1 MQEILIISSL
11 LSAVAMIFTW
21 PLVLHFTEAI
31 PQGSLPPAVA
41 MTQLFCAEW
50 TGKALD
56 KGLSYWNAPFYYPF
70 PGAFAW
76 GETQPFSC
84 LFIWLVAKL
93 TGPVFAYNLLIIL
106 YMVGFGLVGYA
117 ASLLLTH
124 DRIAA
129 LWAGI
134 WLTAGAFTIQKL
146 CVLPVLAAAFP
157 TGCILFSFLFI
168 KEKKYRYF
176 WLACA
181 CYVLTWLTCKQLA
194 LFVSV
199 LLPFA
204 LFGFFSLKKLRSLKI
219 SHIIP
224 ALILLPALVLP
235 YSLRQLY
242 YTQAMG
248 FERGLNDVKATLS
261 LNNLFLPAKGHWL
274 ITHILGW
281 RGVYSRDIGVVALA
295 VVIFSIFLGI
305 FKRQSLNNHQKK
317 IIKGLVAVIIVGL
330 FLGFGPSLKISVL
343 GKVFSPY
350 ALFFSVIPGMEY
362 VRVPARAN
370 LFIVFG
376 ISLLSALALAFIRSR
391 IKSEAKKSF
400 VTAVFFAL
408 LFAEM
413 WTMPILLIF
422 PGPEISQ
429 HQGVIDWL
437 RQQGG
442 GSPVIE
448 LPIAPRV
455 SAPKMELEAW
465 AMYRMLRHGN
475 PIINGYVSFF
485 PVSYVQLKQ
494 AFGEKS
500 LGRFQR
506 YLEAYGAKYAV
517 VHDHKLSSLEKENL
531 APVLGGK
538 IVYHDAGHSI
548 YLLPSKGSL
557 QDVLRLLP
565 LHTRFREGV
574 IPQKG
579 KTYSLSLPMPK
590 DKAILLTPQLPW
602 RLSLDWTD
610 ESGAHR
616 SKTIRMRG
624 SQLVDASHP
633 FIYFKFISL
642 PPGDKEAE
650 AVLVYVKQ
658 F

>member
-11 LSAVAMIFTW
+11 LSVAALTFTW
-21 PLVLHFTEAI
+21 PLILHFGEAI

-50 TGKALD
+50 TGKVLD
-56 KGLSYWNAPFYYPF
+56 KGASYWNAPFYYPF

-93 TGPVFAYNLLIIL
+93 TGYIFAYNLLIIL

-117 ASLLLTH
+117 ASLLLTQ

-129 LWAGI
+129 FWAGI
-134 WLTAGAFTIQKL
+134 SLTAGAFAIQKL

-157 TGCILFSFLFI
+157 TGCILCSFLFI
-168 KEKKYRYF
+168 KEKDYRYF

-204 LFGFFSLKKLRSLKI
+204 LSGFFSLKKLRSLKI
-219 SHIIP
+219 SHCVAAII
-224 ALILLPALVLP
+224 LFTVLVLP

-248 FERGLNDVKATLS
+248 FERGLNDVMAVLS

-274 ITHILGW
+274 FTRILGW

-295 VVIFSIFLGI
+295 VIILSVFLGI
-305 FKRQSLNNHQKK
+305 FKHQPLSNYQKK
-317 IIKGLVAVIIVGL
+317 MIKGLVAVIIAGL
-330 FLGFGPSLKISVL
+330 FLGFGPSLKVPIN
-343 GKVFSPY
+343 GKDLSLY
-350 ALFFSVIPGMEY
+350 TLFFSVIPGMEY

-370 LFIVFG
+370 LFIAFG
-376 ISLLSALALAFIRSR
+376 ISLISALALAFIRGR
-391 IKSEAKKSF
+391 IKSAARKTFITAAFF
-400 VTAVFFAL
+400 VL
-408 LFAEM
+408 LFAEL
-413 WTMPILLIF
+413 WAMPVLLIF
-422 PGPEISQ
+422 PGREMDR

-437 RQQGG
+437 RQYGG
-442 GSPVIE
+442 GSPLVE
-448 LPIAPRV
+448 LPISRKL
-455 SAPKMELEAW
+455 SAPNMELEAW
-465 AMYRMLRHGN
+465 AMYRMLRHDN
-475 PIINGYVSFF
+475 PIINGYVSFY

-494 AFGEKS
+494 SVAAGP
-500 LGRFQR
+500 LTRFQR
-506 YLEAYGAKYAV
+506 YLEAYKVKYAV
-517 VHDHKLSSLEKENL
+517 VHEHQLSHPEKGDY
-531 APVLGGK
+531 AAALGNT
-538 IVYHDAGHSI
+538 IVYHDAEHAV
-548 YLLPSKGSL
+548 YLLPDKGDSPN
-557 QDVLRLLP
+557 VLRLLP
-565 LHTRFREGV
+565 RTVKFREGV
-574 IPQKG
+574 IPRKE
-579 KTYSLSLPMPK
+579 KTYSLSVPVPK

-602 RLSLDWTD
+602 RLSLEWTD
-610 ESGAHR
+610 GSGGHR
-616 SKTIRMRG
+616 SKTVRMRG

-633 FIYFKFISL
+633 FVYFKFISF

>member
-11 LSAVAMIFTW
+11 LSVVAMIFTW
-21 PLVLHFTEAI
+21 PLILHFAQAI

-41 MTQLFCAEW
+41 MTQLFCAQW

-56 KGLSYWNAPFYYPF
+56 KGISYWNAPFYYPF

-93 TGPVFAYNLLIIL
+93 TGYIFAYNLLIML

-117 ASLLLTH
+117 ASLLLTR

-146 CVLPVLAAAFP
+146 CVLPVLAAGFP
-157 TGCILFSFLFI
+157 TGCILFSFLFV
-168 KEKKYRYF
+168 KEKNYRYF
-176 WLACA
+176 WLAFA
-181 CYVLTWLTCKQLA
+181 SYVLTWLTCKQLA

-219 SHIIP
+219 SHIVP

-248 FERGLNDVKATLS
+248 FERGLNDVKAVLS

-281 RGVYSRDIGVVALA
+281 RGVYSRDIGVVAIA
-295 VVIFSIFLGI
+295 VIIFSLFLGI
-305 FKRQSLNNHQKK
+305 FKHQSLNNYQKK
-317 IIKGLVAVIIVGL
+317 IIKGLAAVIIVGL
-330 FLGFGPSLKISVL
+330 FLGFGPSLKISIA
-343 GKVFSPY
+343 GKSFSLY
-350 ALFFSVIPGMEY
+350 TLFFSVIPGMEY

-391 IKSEAKKSF
+391 IKSTAKKLF
-400 VTAVFFAL
+400 VTAVFFVL
-408 LFAEM
+408 LLAEM
-413 WTMPILLIF
+413 WTMPILLVF
-422 PGPEISQ
+422 PGREISQ
-429 HQGVIDWL
+429 HQRVIDWL
-437 RQQGG
+437 RKQGG

-448 LPIAPRV
+448 LPIAPRL
-455 SAPKMELEAW
+455 SAPNMELEAW

-494 AFGEKS
+494 SFGEES

-506 YLEAYGAKYAV
+506 YLEAYGVKYAV
-517 VHDHKLSSLEKENL
+517 VHDHKLSSIEKENL
-531 APVLGGK
+531 APVLGNN
-538 IVYHDAGHSI
+538 IVYNDAEHSI
-548 YLLPSKGSL
+548 YLLPDKGRF
-557 QDVLRLLP
+557 QDISQFLP
-565 LHTRFREGV
+565 PKVSFREGI

-579 KTYSLSLPMPK
+579 KTYRLSLPVPK

-602 RLSLDWTD
+602 RISLDWTD
-610 ESGAHR
+610 ETGKRR

-633 FIYFKFISL
+633 FIYFKFIYF
-642 PPGDKEAE
+642 PPGNKEAE
-650 AVLVYVKQ
+650 AVLVYVK
-658 F
+658 